1 MVSILFFFY
10 KYMVQMIYLSTSFRN
25 DFLKVVIDSFL
36 FLCTLL
42 NSLIS
47 SLYEK
52 NKESIIFTCYP
63 VSVVK
68 IGLYMLLHFKVS
80 HWLSDTGLCVS
91 FRCYIK

>member
-1 MVSILFFFY
+1 
-10 KYMVQMIYLSTSFRN
+10 MVQMIYLSTSFRN
-25 DFLKVVIDSFL
+25 NFLKVVIDSFL
-36 FLCTLL
+36 FVCTLL

-80 HWLSDTGLCVS
+80 HWLSDTCLCVS